1 MPRFI
6 NIGDKPANNLVCFGN
21 VYDYQDSVI
30 KPSKKVTKDLLKN
43 EWDNA
48 LWVFASI
55 ALKKTTQSQIVRKL
69 LSFKMNKTLKAIMP
83 LMKS

>member
-48 LWVFASI
+48 L
-55 ALKKTTQSQIVRKL
+55 
-69 LSFKMNKTLKAIMP
+69 
-83 LMKS
+83 